1 MRWIGGG
8 RTGEAGPGPAV
19 IVGAGQA
26 GAHAAVALRSAGFTD
41 RILLLGDEAE
51 RPHERPPLSK
61 AVLTAEAEPPVS
73 YFHPDAHD
81 AEHGIETRLG
91 TSVRRIDPDTRIVHL
106 ADGGHIPYGSLL
118 LATGGRARSLRVPG
132 AERVLSLRTL
142 DDARLLRGRLRPG
155 AAVACVGAGVIGLEV
170 ASSAHKRGCRVT
182 VIEAGPSAMGRSLP
196 PVIADWLTDLHRLAG
211 VEMRL
216 GTGVTAVT
224 AEGVA
229 CDDGATVPADAVV
242 AGIGMERNT
251 ELATDAGLLVED
263 GIAVDEFGRTSVP
276 GIWAV
281 GDVTA
286 FWVPRLGR
294 RLRLETWRHAQDHG
308 TAVGRAMA
316 GAGEPYDP
324 VPWFWTDQHGRNIQV
339 AGEPVGTMVLRGKP
353 GPAPFTAWFLRPDGH
368 LAGVVGV
375 DAPRE
380 VRAGQVLVRTGRPV
394 DPSQLADPGV
404 PAQKLVRQRGA
415 WIG

>member
-1 MRWIGGG
+1 MSDALDWGS

-26 GAHAAVALRSAGFTD
+26 GAYAAVALRSGGFTG

-51 RPHERPPLSK
+51 RPHERPPFSK

-73 YFHPDAHD
+73 HFHPDAHD

-91 TSVRRIDPDTRIVHL
+91 TRVKRIDPGTRIVHL

-142 DDARLLRGRLRPG
+142 DDARLLRGRLRTG
-155 AAVACVGAGVIGLEV
+155 TTVVCVGAGVIGLEV
-170 ASSAHKRGCRVT
+170 ASSARTRGCRVT

-211 VEMRL
+211 VDIRF

-224 AEGVA
+224 SEGVT
-229 CDDGATVPADAVV
+229 CEDGAIVPADAVV

-251 ELATDAGLLVED
+251 DLATDAGLLVED

-276 GIWAV
+276 GIWAA
-281 GDVTA
+281 GDVTGTA
-286 FWVPRLGR
+286 ARLGVVT
-294 RLRLETWRHAQDHG
+294 LS
-308 TAVGRAMA
+308 
-316 GAGEPYDP
+316 GAGRRG
-324 VPWFWTDQHGRNIQV
+324 VWHRRGLFR
-339 AGEPVGTMVLRGKP
+339 VGHR
-353 GPAPFTAWFLRPDGH
+353 PAPASLPIGSSPTTLRPPILRQSH
-368 LAGVVGV
+368 AC
-375 DAPRE
+375 
-380 VRAGQVLVRTGRPV
+380 Q
-394 DPSQLADPGV
+394 PS
-404 PAQKLVRQRGA
+404 
-415 WIG
+415 